1 MSKDLPIYVVG
12 AGLGGVAAAL
22 GLARKGW
29 NVRIIEATPELGVIG
44 YGIQL
49 GPNVFPMF
57 RRLGVEEAV
66 LQHAHFPPAVLM
78 LDALSAKEVVR
89 VPAGESFRARFK
101 DP

>member
-44 YGIQL
+44 YGTVSYTHL
-49 GPNVFPMF
+49 TLPTK
-57 RRLGVEEAV
+57 A
-66 LQHAHFPPAVLM
+66 
-78 LDALSAKEVVR
+78 
-89 VPAGESFRARFK
+89 
-101 DP
+101 